1 MTDPIN
7 LASDNVAGA
16 APEIL
21 AAIARA
27 AEGRVPSY
35 GGDEITAR
43 LQDRLS
49 ELFERRVAAFPVPTG
64 TAANALALAT
74 FTPPYGAVLCHREAH
89 VAVDE
94 CGAPE
99 FYTHGAKLL
108 LAEGAHG
115 KLTPATLAAAVPDW
129 RGDVHRSQPAMLSLS
144 QATESGTVYSPA
156 EIGALAE
163 AARGHGLAVHM
174 DGSRFANAL
183 AGQMGAAQGCS
194 PAELTWKAGVDVL
207 SFGGTKNGCVMAEAV
222 VFFDPDRAADFAFR
236 RKRAGHLLSKMRFV
250 SAQLEAYLAD
260 GLWLRL
266 ARNANARA
274 RQLAEGLQALAGVT
288 LEHPVEANEVFVRLP
303 AALAEGL
310 RRQGVFAAHWEGEV
324 WRFVGAFDTDAATI
338 ETVLERARRCLAPG
352 VAAVAG

>member
-21 AAIARA
+21 AAIASAAQGRA
-27 AEGRVPSY
+27 RSY
-35 GGDEITAR
+35 GGDEVTAR

-74 FTPPYGAVLCHREAH
+74 FTPPWGAVLCHREAH

-108 LAEGAHG
+108 LADGAHG
-115 KLTPATLAAAVPDW
+115 KLTPQTLAAAVPEW

-156 EIGALAE
+156 EVGALAE
-163 AARGHGLAVHM
+163 AARSHGLAVHM

-183 AGQMGAAQGCS
+183 AAQGCS

-222 VFFDPDRAADFAFR
+222 VFFDPDKAADFAFR
-236 RKRAGHLLSKMRFV
+236 RKRAGHLLSKMRFI

-274 RQLAEGLQALAGVT
+274 RQLADGLQALPGVT

-303 AALAEGL
+303 ATLAEGL
-310 RRQGVFAAHWEGEV
+310 KRQGVVAAHWEGEI

-338 ETVLERARRCLAPG
+338 ETVLERARRCLVPG
-352 VAAVAG
+352 AVAAAG

>member
-1 MTDPIN
+1 MTDVIN

-21 AAIARA
+21 AAIASA
-27 AEGRVPSY
+27 AAGRVSSY
-35 GGDEITAR
+35 GGDPVTAR

-49 ELFERRVAAFPVPTG
+49 EVFERRVAAFPVPTG

-108 LAEGAHG
+108 LADGAHG
-115 KLTPATLAAAVPDW
+115 KLTPQTLAAAVPEW

-156 EIGALAE
+156 EVGALAD

-183 AGQMGAAQGCS
+183 ASQGCS

-222 VFFDPDRAADFAFR
+222 VFFDPDKAADFAFR

-274 RQLAEGLQALAGVT
+274 RQLAEGLQTLPGVE
-288 LEHPVEANEVFVRLP
+288 LLYPVEANEVFVRLP

-310 RRQGVFAAHWEGEV
+310 PRQGVVAAHWEGEI

-338 ETVLERARRCLAPG
+338 ETVLERARRSVAPG
-352 VAAVAG
+352 AVAAAG

>member
-1 MTDPIN
+1 MTDVIN

-21 AAIARA
+21 AAIASA
-27 AEGRVPSY
+27 AAGRVSSY
-35 GGDEITAR
+35 GGDPVTAR

-108 LAEGAHG
+108 LADGAHG
-115 KLTPATLAAAVPDW
+115 KLTPATLAAAVPEW

-156 EIGALAE
+156 EVRALAE

-183 AGQMGAAQGCS
+183 AGQGCS

-222 VFFDPDRAADFAFR
+222 VFFDPDKAADFAFR

-274 RQLAEGLQALAGVT
+274 RQLAEGLQALPGVE
-288 LEHPVEANEVFVRLP
+288 LLHPVEANEVFVRLP

-310 RRQGVFAAHWEGEV
+310 KRQGVVAAHWEGEI

-338 ETVLERARRCLAPG
+338 ETVLERARRC
-352 VAAVAG
+352 VATGAAAAAG

>member
-1 MTDPIN
+1 MTDVIN

-27 AEGRVPSY
+27 ADGRVPSY
-35 GGDEITAR
+35 GGDDATRR

-49 ELFERRVAAFPVPTG
+49 EVFERRVAVFPVPTG
-64 TAANALALAT
+64 TAANSLALAS
-74 FTPPYGAVLCHREAH
+74 FTPPWGAVLCHREAH

-99 FYTHGAKLL
+99 FFTHGAKLL
-108 LAEGAHG
+108 LADGANG
-115 KLTPATLAAAVPDW
+115 KLTPGTVAAALPDW

-183 AGQMGAAQGCS
+183 VSQGCS
-194 PAELTWKAGVDVL
+194 PAELTWKAGIDVL

-222 VFFDPDRAADFAFR
+222 VFFDPDKAADFAFR

-250 SAQLEAYLAD
+250 SAQFEAYLAD
-260 GLWLRL
+260 DLWLRL

-274 RQLAEGLQALAGVT
+274 QQLAEGLRALPGVE
-288 LEHPVEANEVFVRLP
+288 LLYPVEANEVFVRLP
-303 AALAEGL
+303 AVLAEGL
-310 RRQGVFAAHWEGEV
+310 KREGVLAAHWEGEI

-338 ETVLERARRCLAPG
+338 ETVLQRARRAS
-352 VAAVAG
+352 ATTAG

>member
-1 MTDPIN
+1 MN

-21 AAIARA
+21 AAIASA
-27 AEGRVPSY
+27 AGGRQPSY
-35 GGDEITAR
+35 GGDEVTAR

-49 ELFERRVAAFPVPTG
+49 DVFERRVAAFPVPTG

-74 FTPPYGAVLCHREAH
+74 FTPPWGAVLCHREAH

-108 LAEGAHG
+108 LADGAHG
-115 KLTPATLAAAVPDW
+115 KLTPATLTAAVPEW
-129 RGDVHRSQPAMLSLS
+129 RGDVHRSQPALLSLS

-163 AARGHGLAVHM
+163 AAGNHGLTVHM

-183 AGQMGAAQGCS
+183 AGQNCS

-222 VFFDPDRAADFAFR
+222 VFFDPDKAADFAFR

-266 ARNANARA
+266 AGNANARA
-274 RQLAEGLQALAGVT
+274 RQLAAGLQALPGVT

-310 RRQGVFAAHWEGEV
+310 PRQGVLAAHWEGEI

-352 VAAVAG
+352 AVAVAG

>member
-21 AAIARA
+21 AAIASA
-27 AEGRVPSY
+27 AEGRARSY

-74 FTPPYGAVLCHREAH
+74 FTPPWGAVLCHREAH

-108 LAEGAHG
+108 PVDGAHG
-115 KLTPATLAAAVPDW
+115 KLTPQTLAAAVPEW

-156 EIGALAE
+156 EVGALAE

-183 AGQMGAAQGCS
+183 AAQGCS

-222 VFFDPDRAADFAFR
+222 VFFDPDKAADFAFR

-274 RQLAEGLQALAGVT
+274 RQLAEGLQALPGVT

-310 RRQGVFAAHWEGEV
+310 KRQGVLAAHWEGEI

-352 VAAVAG
+352 VVAAAG

>member
-1 MTDPIN
+1 MTDVIN

-21 AAIARA
+21 AAIAA
-27 AEGRVPSY
+27 AAGGRQPSY
-35 GGDEITAR
+35 GGDEVTAR
-43 LQDRLS
+43 LQERLS
-49 ELFERRVAAFPVPTG
+49 EVFERRVAAFPVPTG

-74 FTPPYGAVLCHREAH
+74 FTPPWGAVLCHREAH

-108 LAEGAHG
+108 LADGAHG
-115 KLTPATLAAAVPDW
+115 KLTPATLTAAVPEW

-156 EIGALAE
+156 EVGALAE
-163 AARGHGLAVHM
+163 AARSHGLAVHM

-183 AGQMGAAQGCS
+183 AGQGCS

-222 VFFDPDRAADFAFR
+222 VFFDPDQAADFAFR

-266 ARNANARA
+266 ARNANDRA
-274 RQLAEGLQALAGVT
+274 RQLAEGLQALPGVE
-288 LEHPVEANEVFVRLP
+288 LLHPVEANEVFVRLP

-310 RRQGVFAAHWEGEV
+310 AAQGVVAAHWEGEI

-338 ETVLERARRCLAPG
+338 ETVLQRARRC
-352 VAAVAG
+352 VAAAAE

>member
-1 MTDPIN
+1 MTETIN

-27 AEGRVPSY
+27 AAGRMPSY
-35 GGDEITAR
+35 GGDEVTAR
-43 LQDRLS
+43 LQERLS
-49 ELFERRVAAFPVPTG
+49 EVFERRVAAFPVPTG
-64 TAANALALAT
+64 TAANALALAS
-74 FTPPYGAVLCHREAH
+74 FTPPWGAVLCHREAH

-108 LAEGAHG
+108 LADGAHG
-115 KLTPATLAAAVPDW
+115 KLTPDTVAAALPDW

-163 AARGHGLAVHM
+163 AARHHGLAVHM

-183 AGQMGAAQGCS
+183 AAQGCS

-222 VFFDPDRAADFAFR
+222 VFFDPDKAADFAFR

-260 GLWLRL
+260 DLWLRL

-274 RQLAEGLQALAGVT
+274 RQLAEGLRALPGVE
-288 LEHPVEANEVFVRLP
+288 LLHPVEANEVFVRLP

-310 RRQGVFAAHWEGEV
+310 KRQGVIAAHWEGEI

-338 ETVLERARRCLAPG
+338 ETVLQRARRC
-352 VAAVAG
+352 VAAAAG

>member
-21 AAIARA
+21 AAIASA
-27 AEGRVPSY
+27 AGGRVPSY

-49 ELFERRVAAFPVPTG
+49 EVFERRVAAFPVPTG

-74 FTPPYGAVLCHREAH
+74 FTPPWGAVLCHREAH
-89 VAVDE
+89 VSVDE

-108 LAEGAHG
+108 LADGAHG
-115 KLTPATLAAAVPDW
+115 KLTPQTLVAAVPEW

-183 AGQMGAAQGCS
+183 AGQMGADQGCS

-222 VFFDPDRAADFAFR
+222 VFFDPDKAADFAFR

-266 ARNANARA
+266 AGNANARA
-274 RQLAEGLQALAGVT
+274 RQLAEGLQALPGVT

-310 RRQGVFAAHWEGEV
+310 PRQGVFAAHWEGEI

-338 ETVLERARRCLAPG
+338 ETVLERARRCLSPG
-352 VAAVAG
+352 VAAAAG

>member
-1 MTDPIN
+1 MTDVIN

-21 AAIARA
+21 AAIASA
-27 AEGRVPSY
+27 AAGRVSSY
-35 GGDEITAR
+35 GGDPVTAR

-49 ELFERRVAAFPVPTG
+49 EVFERRVAAFPVPTG

-108 LAEGAHG
+108 LADGAHG
-115 KLTPATLAAAVPDW
+115 KLTPATLAAAVPEW

-156 EIGALAE
+156 EVGALAE

-183 AGQMGAAQGCS
+183 AGQGCS

-222 VFFDPDRAADFAFR
+222 VFFDPDKAADFAFR

-274 RQLAEGLQALAGVT
+274 RQLAEGLQALPGVD
-288 LEHPVEANEVFVRLP
+288 LLHPVEANEVFVRLP

-310 RRQGVFAAHWEGEV
+310 PRQGVVAAHWEGEI

-338 ETVLERARRCLAPG
+338 ETVLERARRCVAPEA
-352 VAAVAG
+352 VAAAG

>member
-1 MTDPIN
+1 MTETIN

-27 AEGRVPSY
+27 AAGRMPSY
-35 GGDEITAR
+35 GGDEVTAR
-43 LQDRLS
+43 LQERLS
-49 ELFERRVAAFPVPTG
+49 EVFERRVAAFPVPTG
-64 TAANALALAT
+64 TAANALALAS
-74 FTPPYGAVLCHREAH
+74 FTPPWGAVLCHREAH

-108 LAEGAHG
+108 LADGAHG
-115 KLTPATLAAAVPDW
+115 KLTPDTVAAALPDW

-163 AARGHGLAVHM
+163 AARHHGLAVHM

-183 AGQMGAAQGCS
+183 AAQGYS

-222 VFFDPDRAADFAFR
+222 VFFDPDKAADFAFR

-260 GLWLRL
+260 DLWLRL

-274 RQLAEGLQALAGVT
+274 RQLAEGLRALPGVE
-288 LEHPVEANEVFVRLP
+288 LLHPVEANEVFVRLP

-310 RRQGVFAAHWEGEV
+310 KRQGVIAAHWEGEI

-338 ETVLERARRCLAPG
+338 ETVLQRARRC
-352 VAAVAG
+352 VAAAAG

>member
-1 MTDPIN
+1 MTNVIN

-35 GGDEITAR
+35 GADEFTRR
-43 LQDRLS
+43 LEQRLS

-99 FYTHGAKLL
+99 FYTHGAKLI
-108 LAEGAHG
+108 LAEGDHG
-115 KLTPATLAAAVPDW
+115 KLTPATLAAVFPADW
-129 RGDVHRSQPAMLSLS
+129 HDDVHRSQPAMLSLS
-144 QATESGTVYSPA
+144 QATEAGTVYSPA

-163 AARGHGLAVHM
+163 TARRWGLAVHM

-183 AGQMGAAQGCS
+183 AAQGCS

-222 VFFDPDRAADFAFR
+222 VFFDPDKAADFAFR

-250 SAQLEAYLAD
+250 SAQFEAYLAD

-274 RQLAEGLQALAGVT
+274 RQLAEGLLALPGVE
-288 LEHPVEANEVFVRLP
+288 LVHPVEANEVFVRLP

-310 RRQGVFAAHWEGEV
+310 RRQGVAAAHWEGEV
-324 WRFVGAFDTDAATI
+324 WRFVTAFDTDSATVEAA
-338 ETVLERARRCLAPG
+338 LERARACLAPG
-352 VAAVAG
+352 AAAAVV

>member
-1 MTDPIN
+1 MTDVIN

-16 APEIL
+16 APQIL

-27 AEGRVPSY
+27 GDGRARSY
-35 GGDEITAR
+35 GHDDVTRRIEA
-43 LQDRLS
+43 RLS
-49 ELFERRVAAFPVPTG
+49 EVFERRVAAFPVATG

-89 VAVDE
+89 IAVDE

-99 FYTHGAKLL
+99 FYTHGAKLI
-108 LAEGAHG
+108 LADGDHG
-115 KLTPATLAAAVPDW
+115 KLTPATLEAAFPDGW

-144 QATESGTVYSPA
+144 QATESGTAYSPA
-156 EIGALAE
+156 EVAALTD
-163 AARGHGLAVHM
+163 AARHHGLAVHM

-183 AGQMGAAQGCS
+183 VGQGCS
-194 PAELTWKAGVDVL
+194 PAELTWKAGIDVL

-222 VFFDPDRAADFAFR
+222 VFFDPVKAADFALR

-260 GLWLRL
+260 DLWLGL
-266 ARNANARA
+266 AANANARA
-274 RQLAEGLQALAGVT
+274 RQLAEGLQALPGVV

-303 AALAEGL
+303 AALAAGL
-310 RRQGVFAAHWEGEV
+310 PRQGVIAAHWEGEV
-324 WRFVGAFDTDAATI
+324 WRFVGAFDTTAETI
-338 ETVLERARRCLAPG
+338 ETVLQRARSCVAPDA
-352 VAAVAG
+352 VAAAG

>member
-1 MTDPIN
+1 MSDVIN

-21 AAIARA
+21 AAIASA
-27 AEGRVPSY
+27 AGGRQPSY
-35 GGDEITAR
+35 GGDEVTAR
-43 LQDRLS
+43 LQQRLS
-49 ELFERRVAAFPVPTG
+49 DVFERRVAAFPVPTG
-64 TAANALALAT
+64 TAANALALAS
-74 FTPPYGAVLCHREAH
+74 FTPPWGVVLCHREAH

-108 LAEGAHG
+108 LADGAHG
-115 KLTPATLAAAVPDW
+115 KLTPATLTAAVPEW
-129 RGDVHRSQPAMLSLS
+129 RGDVHRSQPATLSLS

-156 EIGALAE
+156 EIGGLAE

-183 AGQMGAAQGCS
+183 AAQGYS

-222 VFFDPDRAADFAFR
+222 VFFDPDKAADFAFR

-266 ARNANARA
+266 AGNANARA
-274 RQLAEGLQALAGVT
+274 RQLAEGLQALPGVT
-288 LEHPVEANEVFVRLP
+288 LEHPVEANEVFARLP

-310 RRQGVFAAHWEGEV
+310 KRQGVLAAHWEGEI

-338 ETVLERARRCLAPG
+338 ETVLERARRCLAP
-352 VAAVAG
+352 AG

>member
-1 MTDPIN
+1 MTDVIN

-27 AEGRVPSY
+27 AGGRVPSY

-108 LAEGAHG
+108 LADGAHG
-115 KLTPATLAAAVPDW
+115 KLTPATLAAAVPEW

-156 EIGALAE
+156 EVGALAE
-163 AARGHGLAVHM
+163 TARGHGLAVHM

-183 AGQMGAAQGCS
+183 ASQNCS
-194 PAELTWKAGVDVL
+194 PAELTWKSGIDVL

-222 VFFDPDRAADFAFR
+222 VFFDPDKAADFAFR

-274 RQLAEGLQALAGVT
+274 RQLAEGLQALPGVA

-310 RRQGVFAAHWEGEV
+310 KRQGVAAAHWEGEI

-338 ETVLERARRCLAPG
+338 ETVLERARRCLVPG
-352 VAAVAG
+352 AAAAAG

>member
-1 MTDPIN
+1 MSDVIN

-21 AAIARA
+21 AAIASA
-27 AEGRVPSY
+27 AAGRVSSY
-35 GGDEITAR
+35 GGDPVTAR

-49 ELFERRVAAFPVPTG
+49 EVFERRVAAFPVPTG

-108 LAEGAHG
+108 LADGAHG
-115 KLTPATLAAAVPDW
+115 KLTPANLAAAVPEW

-144 QATESGTVYSPA
+144 QATEAGTVYSPA

-183 AGQMGAAQGCS
+183 VGQDCS

-222 VFFDPDRAADFAFR
+222 VFFDPDKAADFAFR

-274 RQLAEGLQALAGVT
+274 RQLAEGLQALPGVE
-288 LEHPVEANEVFVRLP
+288 LLHPVEANEVFVRMP

-310 RRQGVFAAHWEGEV
+310 KRQGVVAAHWEGEI

-338 ETVLERARRCLAPG
+338 EMVLERARRCVAPG
-352 VAAVAG
+352 AVAAAG

>member
-21 AAIARA
+21 AAIAGA
-27 AEGRVPSY
+27 AEGRARSY
-35 GGDEITAR
+35 GGDEVTAR

-74 FTPPYGAVLCHREAH
+74 FTPPWGAVLCHREAH

-108 LAEGAHG
+108 LADGAHG
-115 KLTPATLAAAVPDW
+115 KLTPQTLAAAVPEW

-156 EIGALAE
+156 EVGALAE
-163 AARGHGLAVHM
+163 AARSHGLAVHM

-183 AGQMGAAQGCS
+183 AAQGCS

-222 VFFDPDRAADFAFR
+222 VFFDPDKAADFAFR

-250 SAQLEAYLAD
+250 SSQLEAYLAD

-274 RQLAEGLQALAGVT
+274 RQLADGLQALPGVT

-310 RRQGVFAAHWEGEV
+310 KRQGVVAAHWEGEI
-324 WRFVGAFDTDAATI
+324 WRFVGAFDTDAATV
-338 ETVLERARRCLAPG
+338 ETVLERARRCLVPG
-352 VAAVAG
+352 AVAAAG

>member
-1 MTDPIN
+1 MTDVIN

-21 AAIARA
+21 AAIASA
-27 AEGRVPSY
+27 AGGRVPSY

-49 ELFERRVAAFPVPTG
+49 EVFERRVAAFPVPTG

-108 LAEGAHG
+108 LADGAHG
-115 KLTPATLAAAVPDW
+115 KLTPQALAAAVPEW

-163 AARGHGLAVHM
+163 AARSHGLAVHM

-183 AGQMGAAQGCS
+183 AAQGCS

-222 VFFDPDRAADFAFR
+222 VFFDPDKAADFAFR

-274 RQLAEGLQALAGVT
+274 RQLAEGLQALPGVT

-310 RRQGVFAAHWEGEV
+310 KRQGVFAAHWEGEI
-324 WRFVGAFDTDAATI
+324 WRFVGAFDTDGATI

-352 VAAVAG
+352 TVAAAG

>member
-1 MTDPIN
+1 MTDVIN

-21 AAIARA
+21 AAIASA
-27 AEGRVPSY
+27 AGGRQPSY

-43 LQDRLS
+43 LQERLS
-49 ELFERRVAAFPVPTG
+49 DVFERRVAAFPVPTG

-74 FTPPYGAVLCHREAH
+74 FTPPWGAVLCHREAH

-108 LAEGAHG
+108 LADGAHG
-115 KLTPATLAAAVPDW
+115 KLTPATLTAAVPEW

-156 EIGALAE
+156 EVGALAE
-163 AARGHGLAVHM
+163 AARTHGLAVHM

-183 AGQMGAAQGCS
+183 AAQGCS

-222 VFFDPDRAADFAFR
+222 VFFDPDKAADFAFR

-266 ARNANARA
+266 AGNANARA
-274 RQLAEGLQALAGVT
+274 RQLAEGLQALPGVT

-310 RRQGVFAAHWEGEV
+310 KRQGVFAAHWEGEI
-324 WRFVGAFDTDAATI
+324 WRFVGAFDTGAATV
-338 ETVLERARRCLAPG
+338 ETVLERARRCLGPG
-352 VAAVAG
+352 AVAAAG

>member
-1 MTDPIN
+1 MTDVIN

-21 AAIARA
+21 AAIASA
-27 AEGRVPSY
+27 AAGRVSSY
-35 GGDEITAR
+35 GGDPATAR

-108 LAEGAHG
+108 LADGAHG
-115 KLTPATLAAAVPDW
+115 KLTPATLAAAVPEW

-156 EIGALAE
+156 EVGALAE

-183 AGQMGAAQGCS
+183 AAQGCS

-274 RQLAEGLQALAGVT
+274 RQLAEGLQALPGVE
-288 LEHPVEANEVFVRLP
+288 LLHPVEANEVFVRLP

-310 RRQGVFAAHWEGEV
+310 KRQGVIAAHWEGEI

-338 ETVLERARRCLAPG
+338 ETVLERARRCVAPG
-352 VAAVAG
+352 AAATAGSA

>member
-1 MTDPIN
+1 MTDVIN

-21 AAIARA
+21 AAIAGA
-27 AEGRVPSY
+27 AGGRQPSY

-74 FTPPYGAVLCHREAH
+74 FTPPWGAVVCHREAH

-108 LAEGAHG
+108 VADGAHG
-115 KLTPATLAAAVPDW
+115 KLTPATLTAAVPEW

-183 AGQMGAAQGCS
+183 AGQGCS

-222 VFFDPDRAADFAFR
+222 VFFDPDKAADFAFR

-274 RQLAEGLQALAGVT
+274 RQLAEGLQALPGVT

-310 RRQGVFAAHWEGEV
+310 KRQGVFAAHWEGEI

-338 ETVLERARRCLAPG
+338 ETVLERARRCVASG
-352 VAAVAG
+352 AVAAAG

>member
-1 MTDPIN
+1 MSDVIN

-21 AAIARA
+21 AAIASA
-27 AEGRVPSY
+27 AGGRQPSY
-35 GGDEITAR
+35 GGDEVTAR

-49 ELFERRVAAFPVPTG
+49 DVFERRVAAFPVPTG

-74 FTPPYGAVLCHREAH
+74 FTPPWGAVLCHREAH

-108 LAEGAHG
+108 LADGAHG
-115 KLTPATLAAAVPDW
+115 KLTPATLTAAVPEW
-129 RGDVHRSQPAMLSLS
+129 RGDVHRSQPALLSLS

-163 AARGHGLAVHM
+163 AAGNHGLTVHM

-183 AGQMGAAQGCS
+183 AGQNCS

-222 VFFDPDRAADFAFR
+222 VFFDPDKAADFAFR

-266 ARNANARA
+266 AGNANARA
-274 RQLAEGLQALAGVT
+274 RQLAAGLQALPGVT

-310 RRQGVFAAHWEGEV
+310 PRQGVLAAHWEGEI

-352 VAAVAG
+352 AVAVAG